1 MASASAAENIVK
13 LEMRQEPAQEQHP
26 GKARKRRRPA
36 RRSLIVS
43 ATALSA
49 LGAGALWITAPATSQ
64 TTDDAY
70 VEADSTIVAPKVAGL
85 IDQVLVRDNQSVHAG
100 DPIARVD
107 PEEFDAK
114 VDAAK
119 ADLANADA
127 AVASARAALV
137 SLAAEEQL
145 ASAQI
150 DQAGTAIRS
159 ADAEAERADAD
170 RSRTDALALK
180 GFASRQTV
188 DSFRSQAISAEQAS
202 ARARAALTVSR
213 REASLT
219 SSKRASLL
227 ADVQKAEAQQLAA
240 RAALDLALQNRRH
253 AVIQAPVNGVVGNRQ
268 VRVGDYVQPG
278 TQLLTLVPVH
288 AAYVTANFKETQVRD
303 MRVGQEVRVKIDALK
318 ATLKGRVESLA
329 PGSGSTFSLLPF
341 EPGTGNFTKIVQRV
355 PVRIQLDSG
364 QRGMR
369 QLRAGLSANV
379 TVSTL
384 ANLKRRQERL

>member
-1 MASASAAENIVK
+1 MSTATAAEKVVK
-13 LEMRQEPAQEQHP
+13 LEMRQAPAQEQHS
-26 GKARKRRRPA
+26 GNARKRRRPA
-36 RRSLIVS
+36 RRTLAVS
-43 ATALSA
+43 GAALVA
-49 LGAGALWITAPATSQ
+49 LVAGALWINAPATSQ

-85 IDQVLVRDNQSVHAG
+85 IEQVLVHDNQSVHAG
-100 DPIARVD
+100 DPIARID
-107 PEEFDAK
+107 PEEFDSK

-119 ADLANADA
+119 ADLANATA

-159 ADAEAERADAD
+159 ADAEAQRADAD
-170 RSRTDALALK
+170 LSRTDALALK

-188 DSFRSQAISAEQAS
+188 DTFRSQAISAQQAA
-202 ARARAALTVSR
+202 ARVRAALAVSR

-240 RAALDLALQNRRH
+240 RASLDLALQNQRH
-253 AVIQAPVNGVVGNRQ
+253 AMINAPVDGVVGNRQ

-288 AAYVTANFKETQVRD
+288 AVYVTANFKETQVRD
-303 MRVGQEVRVKIDALK
+303 MRAGQPVRVKIDALK
-318 ATLKGRVESLA
+318 SPLVGSVQSLA

-355 PVRIQLDSG
+355 PVRIQLDPS
-364 QRGMR
+364 QAGMG
-369 QLRAGLSANV
+369 QLRAGLSATV
-379 TVSTL
+379 TVST
-384 ANLKRRQERL
+384 R